1 MLRALA
7 IRDVV
12 LIERLDI
19 DFKQGL
25 SALTGETGAGKSIL
39 LDSLALALGARS
51 DAGLIRQGAD
61 QASVAAV
68 FDLPPGHPAAV
79 LLSEQG
85 LDCEGGQLVLRRIVE
100 TGGRSRAFA
109 NDQPV
114 SVGLMRQLGDA
125 LVEIHGQFESHSLLN
140 PVTHRAVLD
149 AFGQLAGVNSELR
162 AGFALWRSASSA
174 RKQAEADLARSRAEE
189 EELRFQTDELR
200 KLAPV
205 AGEESG
211 LAEKRQLMMH
221 AEKLAE
227 GLNGALQALTRP
239 ASVEGALR
247 TAGRQLEKV
256 AEKAGGTLTGAIQAL
271 ERAAIEADEA
281 LAQIERVQTDIDLD
295 PAHLEQV
302 EERLF
307 ALKQV
312 ARKHGVEVDRLPDL
326 LQKLEGRLA
335 DLDGGGKGL
344 ARLAQAEAEARETY
358 LKQARRLSEMRQK
371 AAAKLDQAVAAELA
385 PLKLEKA
392 RFTTLLE
399 PLPESDWNEFGLERV
414 AFQVATNPGSAPGPL
429 NKIAS
434 GGELSRF
441 MLALKVVLA
450 ATSPVASL
458 VFDEVDSGIG
468 GAVAA
473 AVGER
478 LKRLAS
484 TLQVLVVTH
493 SPQVAAQADH
503 HYQVSKAEA
512 KGKVTTAIGLLE
524 PESRIEEVARML
536 SGAEISS
543 EARQAAWRLMGRA

>member
-51 DAGLIRQGAD
+51 DTGLIRQGAD

-68 FDLPPGHPAAV
+68 FDLPPGHPAAG
-79 LLSEQG
+79 LLTEQG
-85 LDCEGGQLVLRRIVE
+85 LDVEGGQLVLRRIVE

-140 PVTHRAVLD
+140 PATHRAVLD
-149 AFGQLAGVNSELR
+149 AFGQLAGMNSQVR

-200 KLAPV
+200 KLAPQT
-205 AGEESG
+205 GEEAV

-227 GLNGALQALTRP
+227 GLNGALSALTRP

-247 TAGRQLEKV
+247 SAQRHLEKV
-256 AEKAGGTLTGAIQAL
+256 AEKAGGSLTGAIQAL

-344 ARLAQAEAEARETY
+344 ARLAQAESEAREAY
-358 LKQARRLSEMRQK
+358 LAQARRLSEMRQK
-371 AAAKLDQAVAAELA
+371 AAAKLDRAVAAELA

-399 PLPESDWNEFGLERV
+399 TLPESDWNEFGLERV

-450 ATSPVASL
+450 GTSPVASL
-458 VFDEVDSGIG
+458 IFDEVDSGIG

-478 LKRLAS
+478 LKRLAAS
-484 TLQVLVVTH
+484 LQVLVVTH

>member
-85 LDCEGGQLVLRRIVE
+85 LDSEGGQLVLRRIVE

-140 PVTHRAVLD
+140 QATHRTVLD
-149 AFGQLAGVNSELR
+149 AFGQLAGANSELR
-162 AGFALWRSASSA
+162 AGFALWRSAASA

-189 EELRFQTDELR
+189 EELRFQVDELR

-205 AGEESG
+205 AGEEAG

-281 LAQIERVQTDIDLD
+281 LAQIERVQNDIDLD

-326 LQKLEGRLA
+326 LQKLEGRLN
-335 DLDGGGKGL
+335 DLDGGGQGL

-358 LKQARRLSEMRQK
+358 LKQARRLSELRKK
-371 AAAKLDQAVAAELA
+371 AAVKLDQAVAAELA

-399 PLPESDWNEFGLERV
+399 TLPERDWNEFGLERV

-536 SGAEISS
+536 SGAEVTG